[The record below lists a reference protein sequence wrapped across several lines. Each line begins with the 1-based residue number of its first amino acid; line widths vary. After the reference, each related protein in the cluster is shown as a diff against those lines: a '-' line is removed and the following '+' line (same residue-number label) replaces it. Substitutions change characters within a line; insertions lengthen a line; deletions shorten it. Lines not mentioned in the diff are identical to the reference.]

1 MRLTQREIQTITRI
15 ISKRFGQNAVVT
27 LFGSRV
33 DDQKKGGDIDLLVE
47 ANLSTEEMFQKKLE
61 ALCDLKCALGE
72 QKIDLITAT
81 PIETGDVP
89 AVVLIAREKGIQL

>member
-15 ISKRFGQNAVVT
+15 ISKRFGQDAVVT

-47 ANLSTEEMFQKKLE
+47 ANLSTEEMFRRKLE
-61 ALCDLKCALGE
+61 ALCDLQWALGE
-72 QKIDLITAT
+72 QKIDLVTAT
-81 PIETGDVP
+81 PNETGDVP
-89 AVVLIAREKGIQL
+89 AVILIAREEGIQL